1 MNQVTDTNAKNSATT
16 SVIQIAVVGHT
27 NTGKTSLIRTLLRSQ
42 SFGVIE
48 DSAGTTRHVERA
60 ALMVDG
66 TAVIELFDTP
76 GLEDSDA
83 LLDALDKVSV
93 KTTGV
98 DTIQQ
103 FLNSPAAREHLA
115 QEAKV
120 LRQGLRSDAL
130 LYVVDVRAPQL
141 EKYSDELKILSLL
154 GIPIIPV
161 FNFIRDQ
168 SSQLQLWRAVMVSH
182 NLHAALEFDTVAF
195 SFEAEKRLYQKLQGV
210 LEPHYERIQQ
220 LIDQRETEWLKQL
233 DAAVRRSVKL
243 LADCASLRL
252 KSSDNS
258 AIDEDKLRLQNK
270 VRELEQ
276 NALRDLLRLFS
287 FSKTDVQLAQ
297 LPVSGDNWEFDLF
310 SSDTL
315 KMFGLDARSSALKGA
330 AAGAGIDLM
339 VGGLSLGMATAVGAL
354 AGAGYSTLKRYGKD
368 IAAVLSDDGGVC
380 VDDVTVELLAFRQY
394 ELLRGL
400 TQRGHASQSA
410 ARVDKATQTTRPDTP
425 EQWSKIVTGLRS
437 GQVNRGE
444 SNSAFNQAQQL
455 LSEWLRT
462 AYLADAA
469 SENSLH

>member
-1 MNQVTDTNAKNSATT
+1 MNLVNSTTASENA
-16 SVIQIAVVGHT
+16 IQIAVVGHT

-60 ALMVDG
+60 ALLVG
-66 TAVIELFDTP
+66 NVAVIELFDTP

-83 LLDALDKVSV
+83 LLDALGIDADKPAGIES
-93 KTTGV
+93 
-98 DTIQQ
+98 IQQ
-103 FLNSPAAREHLA
+103 FLDSQAAQEHLA

-141 EKYSDELKILSLL
+141 EKYSDELRILSLL

-161 FNFIRDQ
+161 FNFISEQ
-168 SSQLQLWRAVMVSH
+168 ASQLQKWRALMISH

-210 LEPHYERIQQ
+210 LEPHYERIQS
-220 LIDQRETEWLKQL
+220 LIDQRETDWLKQL

-252 KSSDNS
+252 ESGD
-258 AIDEDKLRLQNK
+258 IDSKDQDKHRLQNE
-270 VRELEQ
+270 VRDLEQ
-276 NALRDLLRLFS
+276 TALRDSLRLFS

-297 LPVSGDNWEFDLF
+297 LPVSDDDWEFDLF
-310 SSDTL
+310 STDTL

-330 AAGAGIDLM
+330 AAGAGLDLM

-354 AGAGYSTLKRYGKD
+354 AGAGYSTVKRYGKD
-368 IAAVLSDDGGVC
+368 IAAVFSDDGGLC

-400 TQRGHASQSA
+400 THRGHASQSVA
-410 ARVDKATQTTRPDTP
+410 QVDKVNQSSRPDTP
-425 EQWSKIVTGLRS
+425 EHWSKIIAGLRS

-444 SNSAFNQAQQL
+444 SNPAFRQAQQQL
-455 LSEWLRT
+455 AEWLRT
-462 AYLADAA
+462 AYLAGEDSAA
-469 SENSLH
+469 

>member
-1 MNQVTDTNAKNSATT
+1 MNHVNDPALAA
-16 SVIQIAVVGHT
+16 IQIAVVGHT

-60 ALMVDG
+60 ALLVDG
-66 TAVIELFDTP
+66 EAVIEMFDTP

-83 LLDALDKVSV
+83 LLDALDKVSD
-93 KTTGV
+93 KSSGV
-98 DTIQQ
+98 ETIQQ
-103 FLNSPAAREHLA
+103 FLDSQLAQEDLA

-130 LYVVDVRAPQL
+130 LYVVDIRAPQL
-141 EKYSDELKILSLL
+141 EKYSDEIKILSRL

-161 FNFIRDQ
+161 FNFIGEQ
-168 SSQLQLWRAVMVSH
+168 ASQLQQWRAVMVSH

-210 LEPHYERIQQ
+210 LEQHYERIQG
-220 LIDQRETEWLKQL
+220 LIEQRQTDWLKQL

-252 KSSDNS
+252 EPGEEGAADQ
-258 AIDEDKLRLQNK
+258 DKQRLQNQ

-276 NALRDLLRLFS
+276 SGLRDLLRLFS

-297 LPVSGDNWEFDLF
+297 LPVSDDDWEFDLF

-330 AAGAGIDLM
+330 AAGAGLDLM
-339 VGGLSLGMATAVGAL
+339 VGGLSLGMATAIGAL
-354 AGAGYSTLKRYGKD
+354 AGAGYSTVKRYGKD
-368 IAAVLSDDGGVC
+368 IASVFSDDGGLC
-380 VDDVTVELLAFRQY
+380 ADDVTIELLAFRQY
-394 ELLRGL
+394 ELLQGL
-400 TQRGHASQSA
+400 TCRGHASQGA
-410 ARVDKATQTTRPDTP
+410 TQVDKMAQASRPDTP
-425 EQWSKIVTGLRS
+425 EQWSKIITGLRS

-444 SNSAFNQAQQL
+444 SNPAFSQSQQQL
-455 LSEWLRT
+455 TDWLRT
-462 AYLADAA
+462 ATQGDAKQPV
-469 SENSLH
+469 

>member
-1 MNQVTDTNAKNSATT
+1 MDANAA
-16 SVIQIAVVGHT
+16 IQIAVVGHT

-60 ALMVDG
+60 ALLADG
-66 TAVIELFDTP
+66 KVVIELFDTP

-83 LLDALDKVSV
+83 LLDALGMASDK
-93 KTTGV
+93 KNGAEA
-98 DTIQQ
+98 IQQ
-103 FLNSPAAREHLA
+103 FLHSPAAQEQLA

-141 EKYSDELKILSLL
+141 EKYSDELKVLSLL

-161 FNFIRDQ
+161 FNFIAE
-168 SSQLQLWRAVMVSH
+168 SASQLQQWRAVMISH

-210 LEPHYERIQQ
+210 LERHYEQIQS
-220 LIDQRETEWLKQL
+220 LIDQRETDWLKQL

-252 KSSDNS
+252 EPADNKSTDQ
-258 AIDEDKLRLQNK
+258 DKLSLQNE

-276 NALRDLLRLFS
+276 GALRDLLRLFS

-297 LPVSGDNWEFDLF
+297 LPVSGDDWEFDLF

-330 AAGAGIDLM
+330 AAGAGLDLM

-354 AGAGYSTLKRYGKD
+354 AGAGYSTVKRYGKD
-368 IAAVLSDDGGVC
+368 IAAAFSDDSGVC
-380 VDDVTVELLAFRQY
+380 VDEVTVELLAFRQY
-394 ELLRGL
+394 ELLQGL
-400 TQRGHASQSA
+400 SQRGHASQGTA
-410 ARVDKATQTTRPDTP
+410 QVDKTAQTSRPETP
-425 EQWSKIVTGLRS
+425 EHWSKIIAGLRS
-437 GQVNRGE
+437 GQVNRGD
-444 SNSAFNQAQQL
+444 SNPAFSQAQRQL
-455 LSEWLRT
+455 TAWLR
-462 AYLADAA
+462 AA
-469 SENSLH
+469 CPGSANPAA

>member
-1 MNQVTDTNAKNSATT
+1 MVEAAA
-16 SVIQIAVVGHT
+16 IQIAVVGHT

-60 ALMVDG
+60 ALLVNG
-66 TAVIELFDTP
+66 KAVIELFDTP

-83 LLDALDKVSV
+83 LLNALEETSDKSS
-93 KTTGV
+93 GAE
-98 DTIQQ
+98 TIQQ
-103 FLNSPAAREHLA
+103 FLGSQAAEQHLA

-161 FNFIRDQ
+161 FNFIAEPA
-168 SSQLQLWRAVMVSH
+168 SQLQQWRAVMISH

-210 LEPHYERIQQ
+210 LEQHYERIQS
-220 LIDQRETEWLKQL
+220 LIDQREADWLTQL
-233 DAAVRRSVKL
+233 DAAVRRCVKL

-252 KSSDNS
+252 EPDNNS
-258 AIDEDKLRLQNK
+258 AIDQNKQRLQNQ

-276 NALRDLLRLFS
+276 GALRDLLRLFS
-287 FSKTDVQLAQ
+287 FSKSDIQLAQ
-297 LPVSGDNWEFDLF
+297 LPVSDDSWEFDLF

-330 AAGAGIDLM
+330 AAGAGLDLM

-354 AGAGYSTLKRYGKD
+354 AGAGYSTVKRYGKD
-368 IAAVLSDDGGVC
+368 IAAAFSDEGVVC
-380 VDDVTVELLAFRQY
+380 VDDVTIDLLAFRQY
-394 ELLRGL
+394 ELLQGL
-400 TQRGHASQSA
+400 THRGHATQSA
-410 ARVDKATQTTRPDTP
+410 AKVDKVEQTSRPDTP
-425 EQWSKIVTGLRS
+425 QQWSKVIAGLRS
-437 GQVNRGE
+437 GQVNRTE
-444 SNSAFNQAQQL
+444 SNSAFAHAQQQL
-455 LSEWLRT
+455 TEWLES
-462 AYLADAA
+462 ACHGA
-469 SENSLH
+469 SK